1 MEEEAFEDDNVIVDD
16 IQEEVD
22 GDSEDEVERDDLMDN
37 MEQDYEANPVLD
49 NYEAIGIDEDD
60 QIELS
65 MNQRMQVDQRLE
77 QEERMQRVGRRPGAL
92 MDEEYDEDDE
102 LLHPDVGLR
111 ERQRLVQGLLVNKK

>member
-22 GDSEDEVERDDLMDN
+22 GDSEDEVEGDDLMDN

-65 MNQRMQVDQRLE
+65 MN
-77 QEERMQRVGRRPGAL
+77 
-92 MDEEYDEDDE
+92 
-102 LLHPDVGLR
+102 
-111 ERQRLVQGLLVNKK
+111 